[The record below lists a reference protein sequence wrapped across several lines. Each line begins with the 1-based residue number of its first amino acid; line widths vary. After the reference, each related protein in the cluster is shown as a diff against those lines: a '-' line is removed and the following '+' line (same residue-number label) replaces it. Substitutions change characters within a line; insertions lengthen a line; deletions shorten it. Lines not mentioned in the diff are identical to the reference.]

1 MESKGKAAA
10 GRQLTSLQE
19 DWKHIRYLIIDETM
33 VGLGLALTDKRLR
46 EIFPH
51 RNVWFGGLIVIVCG
65 AFGLNLSGLYLAK
78 KPMLRISALHT
89 CHGAMQKLRP
99 KPPPPTTAADRLN
112 SLWFLDTSLRPSVS
126 LQPSRYLPVS
136 LELSILALV
145 SMLTTSSGPVRYM
158 NQQYEK
164 DDPVASSHL
173 LDLITSKIASKPIL
187 DTKVMLT
194 RNLWVD
200 QGLTNGSM
208 GQVHE
213 ISLDGVAR
221 PRVDMPSSVAYL
233 SSNHPG

>member
-78 KPMLRISALHT
+78 KSMLRISALHT

-136 LELSILALV
+136 LELSIHAL
-145 SMLTTSSGPVRYM
+145 
-158 NQQYEK
+158 
-164 DDPVASSHL
+164 
-173 LDLITSKIASKPIL
+173 KPIL

-233 SSNHPG
+233 GSNHPG